1 MFFIPDDLAP
11 TKHVKAYSLAVQSL
25 WGMWQRAFPF
35 SQTKRATDPRCSLR
49 EEEKLRE
56 NREQARSQKDLEPYR
71 KALGLAR
78 GSF

>member
-1 MFFIPDDLAP
+1 MILFLLNMSRHTAWLFG
-11 TKHVKAYSLAVQSL
+11 HL
-25 WGMWQRAFPF
+25 WGMWQRVFPF
-35 SQTKRATDPRCSLR
+35 SQTKRATDPRFSLR

-56 NREQARSQKDLEPYR
+56 NREQERCQKDLESYR